1 MLCRKLARI
10 PRQPPARTRSLRSMK
25 QVLLGLLVILVLVVV
40 GGFAF
45 LATWSIPAP
54 TQPMEKTIP
63 NDRLFH

>member
-1 MLCRKLARI
+1 MRRFLI
-10 PRQPPARTRSLRSMK
+10 
-25 QVLLGLLVILVLVVV
+25 GLFLIIILVLA

-54 TQPMEKTIP
+54 TQIMEKPIP

>member
-1 MLCRKLARI
+1 MRRF
-10 PRQPPARTRSLRSMK
+10 
-25 QVLLGLLVILVLVVV
+25 LLGLVLILVVVLV

-54 TQPMEKTIP
+54 TQTMEKPIP